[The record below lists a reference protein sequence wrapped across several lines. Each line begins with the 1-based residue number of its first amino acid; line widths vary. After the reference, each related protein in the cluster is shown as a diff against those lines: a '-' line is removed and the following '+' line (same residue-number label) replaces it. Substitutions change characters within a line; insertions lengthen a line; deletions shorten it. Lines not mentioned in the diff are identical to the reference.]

1 MTRRNKVTVMVLIL
15 GSFLAVLNQTTMNP
29 ALPSVMKDLAISA
42 TTAQWLVSGFT
53 LVNAI
58 VIAIS
63 AFLMD
68 RFSTRKLF
76 IGSFLFFLIGSSLGA
91 WGLNFPMVLVGRF
104 LQAVTSGIML
114 PMSMTVLLL
123 VYPREKRGSAMGLY
137 NLVLMFAPAIG
148 PTISGVLTDQVGW
161 RMMFLFMAVAS
172 AIIILIAVIFL
183 KNFGEIKAVALDKV
197 SVVQSSIGLFSLL
210 YGFSQIANPSMR
222 LLAVALIILGVI
234 VLSFFV
240 HRQLK
245 LPHPFLEMSVLKDKQ
260 YAIGVVISMLIQA
273 SLSAAAITLPLY
285 IQNVLGLSATIS
297 GLIMMPGAV
306 LGALSGFLA
315 GKIFDRFGARYL
327 AIFGVI
333 LISAGS
339 FGMVLFNFNTTIFMI
354 MLCYAIR
361 SIGLMFA
368 NTPVNTWSISNLS
381 DDVLNHG
388 NALSST
394 LRQVA
399 STLCT
404 AIMVSVMA
412 LVTSQATKLSSTEA
426 ALKGVQMTFLL
437 GVLIALVALV
447 LVIFKIRNQ
456 DAKKS
461 IETVD
466 YELKEAMNLEPYT
479 VLDTDDIKKVIQI
492 FTNNRTSGVPVVDI
506 ENRLVG
512 FISDGDI
519 LRFLAKNDYIFTN
532 SEGFTLNIL
541 DRESFSD
548 KAQELLQKNVMAVAA
563 SQPLKI
569 TTDMSLTEV
578 IKLFS
583 EQKKNKVAVVEAN
596 HLIGTISR
604 VDLMKFMMKQ
614 IPIN

>member
-1 MTRRNKVTVMVLIL
+1 MTRRNKITVIVLIL

-29 ALPSVMKDLAISA
+29 ALPSVMNDLAVSA

-76 IGSFLFFLIGSSLGA
+76 IGSFLFFLLGSSLGA
-91 WGLNFPMVLVGRF
+91 WGLNFPMLLVGRF
-104 LQAVTSGIML
+104 LQAITSGIML

-148 PTISGVLTDQVGW
+148 PTISGILTDKVGW
-161 RMMFLFMAVAS
+161 RMMFLFMAALS
-172 AIIILIAVIFL
+172 AVIIFIAAIFL
-183 KNFGEIKAVALDKV
+183 KNFGEQKAVTLDKI
-197 SVVQSSIGLFSLL
+197 SVLQSSLGLFSLL
-210 YGFSQIANPSMR
+210 YGFSQIADVSMR
-222 LLAVALIILGVI
+222 LPAIILIIVGVLI
-234 VLSFFV
+234 LLFFAR
-240 HRQLK
+240 RQLK
-245 LPHPFLEMSVLKDKQ
+245 LSQPFLEIRVLKDKQ
-260 YAIGVVISMLIQA
+260 YLIGVVISMLIQA

-297 GLIMMPGAV
+297 GLIMMPGAI

-327 AIFGVI
+327 AIFGVV

-339 FGMVLFNFNTTIFMI
+339 FGMVLFNFDTTIFMI

-381 DDVLNHG
+381 DEVLNHG

-404 AIMVSVMA
+404 AIMVSVMSIVA
-412 LVTSQATKLSSTEA
+412 SQANNPASIDAE
-426 ALKGVQMTFLL
+426 LKGVQVTFLL
-437 GVLIALVALV
+437 GVLIALIALI
-447 LVIFKIRNQ
+447 LVIFKIRNK
-456 DAKKS
+456 DLKEIDEA
-461 IETVD
+461 D
-466 YELKEAMNLEPYT
+466 NYDLKEAMNSTPYT

-492 FTNNRTSGVPVVDI
+492 FTSYRTSGLPVVDI
-506 ENRLVG
+506 KNRLVG

-519 LRFLAKNDYIFTN
+519 LRFLSKNDYVFTN

-548 KAQELLQKNVMAVAA
+548 KIQELLQKNVMTVAFP
-563 SQPLKI
+563 QPLKI
-569 TTDMSLTEV
+569 TTDMSLMEV

-583 EQKKNKVAVVEAN
+583 EQKKNKVAVTKDEQ
-596 HLIGTISR
+596 LIGTISR

-614 IPIN
+614 IPID